1 MLFIREAIMG
11 AHDKVIQGA
20 AERLMEDERLRTNLT
35 DEEAKQLM
43 DWALAWLEARVF
55 KAPNEA
61 MARQIAQT
69 EMTRLQPAMSTINDL
84 LGGGKMPA
92 LTNAIR
98 ALGLPSTKTATN
110 PLDRKGLIR
119 ALTTQLAESW
129 RKR

>member
-1 MLFIREAIMG
+1 MG

-55 KAPNEA
+55 KAPDEVT
-61 MARQIAQT
+61 ARQTAQT
-69 EMTRLQPAMSTINDL
+69 EMTRLRPAISKINGL
-84 LGGGKMPA
+84 LGGDKLPTLA
-92 LTNAIR
+92 NAVQ
-98 ALGLPSTKTATN
+98 ALGLPATKTATN

-129 RKR
+129 RKQ